1 MPFLQIKFS
10 PTIRQAFGPAQTLH
24 HTHHLSPAKSVASL
38 YRSASKLARSRSRS
52 SSQATAVPSTSTIA
66 TSQTALSSTKTA
78 IKETHKQEKN
88 TESTPKR
95 SKSSVHSSEDQ
106 TPVSQTSTAV
116 ESSNLSHD
124 LNDSPLKG
132 KSSKS
137 SQVSKLP
144 LLDPF
149 PTVSVQIS
157 NSEKIVEP
165 TNPENSDMSTPVE
178 KSINTAASKV
188 EKATSPS
195 KTEALKDKAKKASS
209 TIKEN
214 ASKASDTIKE
224 NASKASGTIK
234 ENASKASKE
243 ADNFFKKIISAV
255 TGGLSSVASTTET
268 VVLNYPVATS
278 NFTAILSAGL
288 TTLLFQKTCP
298 KYTPKCPTK
307 HLYGGV
313 FSIVASTLAIVDSFA
328 IYYNHKK
335 QLTN

>member
-1 MPFLQIKFS
+1 
-10 PTIRQAFGPAQTLH
+10 
-24 HTHHLSPAKSVASL
+24 
-38 YRSASKLARSRSRS
+38 
-52 SSQATAVPSTSTIA
+52 
-66 TSQTALSSTKTA
+66 
-78 IKETHKQEKN
+78 
-88 TESTPKR
+88 
-95 SKSSVHSSEDQ
+95 
-106 TPVSQTSTAV
+106 
-116 ESSNLSHD
+116 
-124 LNDSPLKG
+124 
-132 KSSKS
+132 
-137 SQVSKLP
+137 
-144 LLDPF
+144 
-149 PTVSVQIS
+149 
-157 NSEKIVEP
+157 
-165 TNPENSDMSTPVE
+165 MSTPVE

-195 KTEALKDKAKKASS
+195 RTEALKDKAKKASS
-209 TIKEN
+209 SIKEN

-255 TGGLSSVASTTET
+255 TGGLSCVASTTES